1 METLSKRIFNLRKQ
15 KGLTQTEL
23 GDFLGVTKQTISKYE
38 RDIKV
43 PSRDAIQKLAD
54 IFNVTTDFL
63 LGRNTFPNL
72 TQQEDI
78 KLTKSA
84 QNILERINELP
95 LEKQQKAWEHLE
107 MFINYENL
115 KRNS

>member
-15 KGLTQTEL
+15 NGLTQTEL

-43 PSRDAIQKLAD
+43 PSRESLQKLAD

-63 LGRNTFPNL
+63 LGRSSFLNIDF
-72 TQQEDI
+72 QEDLE
-78 KLTKSA
+78 LTKSA

-95 LEKQQKAWEHLE
+95 IDKQRKAWEHLE
-107 MFINYENL
+107 MFINYEDL